1 MSPCS
6 LSSILHNQDEKKSP
20 RSLPAEISPC
30 DKLSIQSTCHPV
42 RSVQFRI
49 FKMKR
54 GHPEVILLK
63 FLHVTSCLYS
73 QHVTLFTPLKS
84 IQSRLCW
91 ISLVTVYT
99 SHRALVVPTEKKFQA
114 WSSRSPFT
122 DWRCILDLSSQELD
136 WKAWRICWE
145 QSSWWHDMVV
155 LCLVI
160 FLVTFWTPLYGLLDI
175 A

>member
-1 MSPCS
+1 MKNS
-6 LSSILHNQDEKKSP
+6 HP
-20 RSLPAEISPC
+20 RSLPPEFSPC
-30 DKLSIQSTCHPV
+30 DKLSISQHVTLFTLFNSTWS
-42 RSVQFRI
+42 RW
-49 FKMKR
+49 K
-54 GHPEVILLK
+54 EVTQKPTEIS
-63 FLHVTSCLYS
+63 HVTSCLYS

-99 SHRALVVPTEKKFQA
+99 SHRALVVPTEKKIQA
-114 WSSRSPFT
+114 WSPRSPFT

-145 QSSWWHDMVV
+145 QSSWWHNIVV